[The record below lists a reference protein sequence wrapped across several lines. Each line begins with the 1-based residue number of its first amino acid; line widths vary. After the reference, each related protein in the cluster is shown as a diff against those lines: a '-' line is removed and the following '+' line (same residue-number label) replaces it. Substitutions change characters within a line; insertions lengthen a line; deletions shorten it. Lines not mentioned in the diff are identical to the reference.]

1 MSAWCTTT
9 DVNTFDFSPLVGAH
23 PYYRSLHFFCGFGGH
38 GLGQMVGAADIYS
51 MVAFNGKFNDQ
62 GMSSRLRNIPD
73 VISMCHSYRVIRLI
87 K

>member
-38 GLGQMVGAADIYS
+38 GLGQMVGAADVYS
-51 MVAFNGKFNDQ
+51 MVSFNPKFNQQ
-62 GMSSRLRNIPD
+62 GKSSRLRYEKD
-73 VISMCHSYRVIRLI
+73 VISMTSLMLRN
-87 K
+87 